1 MHGPVKLLDRGYDL
15 VIASPMIKGGRNEE
29 DDSLLRPR
37 KWFVLALGLLSYLVW
52 RRKGPVIWDVL
63 HGFRA
68 MRRERFFAI
77 GPLDHGLSVD
87 LEMVVRGYRK
97 KLRMIEFRVAEKA
110 RLAGTTHVRAF
121 QTGRQLLSYTAHGHK
136 VRFFLVGE
144 LGRPSLGCWARRVT
158 CARLRYIWR
167 RN

>member
-1 MHGPVKLLDRGYDL
+1 MMLLDRGYDL

-29 DDSLLRPR
+29 DVCAHANGSFWDWASCRTSL
-37 KWFVLALGLLSYLVW
+37 
-52 RRKGPVIWDVL
+52 RKGPVIWDVL

-110 RLAGTTHVRAF
+110 RLAGTTRVGAF

-144 LGRPSLGCWARRVT
+144 LGRPSVGC
-158 CARLRYIWR
+158 
-167 RN
+167 